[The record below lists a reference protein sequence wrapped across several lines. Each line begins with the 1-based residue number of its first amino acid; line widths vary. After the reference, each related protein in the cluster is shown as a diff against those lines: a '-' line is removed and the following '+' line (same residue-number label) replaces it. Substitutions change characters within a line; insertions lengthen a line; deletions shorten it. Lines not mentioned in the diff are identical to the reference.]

1 MLTRRHIRIKVMQ
14 ALYQHQQTE
23 GFDISTGE
31 KNLRKS
37 IDRIFE
43 LYLYELKAL
52 TDILRIAQDQVEKN
66 RNKHLATYEDLNP
79 NLRFVENPVL
89 NLLAQNEAFRK
100 ELEFYHISFG
110 DDRDLLRN
118 IYREFQ
124 RSSEYK
130 EYMGK
135 QMVFAEDHQRIV
147 RVLYGAFI
155 TQNELLYQVYEE
167 KSLHW
172 ADDLDAAQMMVTKTI
187 KKYKAGNENLTL
199 LPLLKDDSDMDFAIK
214 LYRKV
219 ISNGKEY
226 EEQIFAKA
234 KNWESDR
241 IAIVDIILMK
251 MALAEMLSFTDI
263 PVKVTI
269 NEYIELS
276 KDYSTNKSATFIN
289 GIIDNLRKDLEDE
302 GAIRKI
308 GRGLL

>member
-1 MLTRRHIRIKVMQ
+1 
-14 ALYQHQQTE
+14 
-23 GFDISTGE
+23 
-31 KNLRKS
+31 
-37 IDRIFE
+37 
-43 LYLYELKAL
+43 
-52 TDILRIAQDQVEKN
+52 
-66 RNKHLATYEDLNP
+66 
-79 NLRFVENPVL
+79 
-89 NLLAQNEAFRK
+89 
-100 ELEFYHISFG
+100 
-110 DDRDLLRN
+110 
-118 IYREFQ
+118 
-124 RSSEYK
+124 
-130 EYMGK
+130 
-135 QMVFAEDHQRIV
+135 
-147 RVLYGAFI
+147 
-155 TQNELLYQVYEE
+155 
-167 KSLHW
+167 
-172 ADDLDAAQMMVTKTI
+172 
-187 KKYKAGNENLTL
+187 
-199 LPLLKDDSDMDFAIK
+199 MDFAIK